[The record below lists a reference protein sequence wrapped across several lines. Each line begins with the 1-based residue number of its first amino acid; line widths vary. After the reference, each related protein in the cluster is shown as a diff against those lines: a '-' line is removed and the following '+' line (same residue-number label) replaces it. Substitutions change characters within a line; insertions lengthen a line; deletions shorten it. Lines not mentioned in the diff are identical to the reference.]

1 MGERMRYQWRGILA
15 AVLPVAMLAALS
27 IPTVSAKESFKDE
40 AGRVL
45 YTIDDDGIVSM
56 FENSP
61 TDLTVSV
68 TRGTR
73 EQMQPQITEI
83 SPDIV
88 PAGAPAV
95 LRLKG
100 KNLIGAT
107 VKLSVREIEVGAYS
121 GKPKSLDFPIRV
133 PPDVSPGEV
142 TIEVSTP
149 IGSTKTS
156 LKIKDM
162 QIGGVGAGRRD
173 GAGIAKIAPAAPV
186 SCPGGMIGVAAERGG
201 FCIEIDQTFAG
212 DFRNAEKTCSIGGKR
227 LCQAAEWQ
235 QACEQALGGK
245 VPLKNIIG
253 DWEWTGSWDPYQ
265 FDPDMQAMDFT
276 PDIRSILLGKADCQE
291 KKISPRW
298 KRDEFAGRCCK

>member
-1 MGERMRYQWRGILA
+1 MKYQWKGILA
-15 AVLPVAMLAALS
+15 AALTAVALLGPGVHS
-27 IPTVSAKESFKDE
+27 VTAKESFKDE
-40 AGRVL
+40 AGRVI
-45 YTIDDDGIVSM
+45 YSIDDEGIVSM

-73 EQMQPQITEI
+73 EQMRPQVTEI
-83 SPDIV
+83 SPDSI

-107 VKLSVREIEVGAYS
+107 VKVSVREIEVGAYS
-121 GKPKSLDFPIRV
+121 GKPKSLDLPIRV
-133 PPDVSPGEV
+133 PPDAKPGEV

-149 IGSTKTS
+149 IGNTKTTF
-156 LKIKDM
+156 KIKDM
-162 QIGGVGAGRRD
+162 QIGGAGAGARD
-173 GAGIAKIAPAAPV
+173 VAGIAKISPTAPA
-186 SCPGGMIGVAAERGG
+186 SCPAGMVGVAAERGG
-201 FCIEIDQTFAG
+201 FCIEVDRTFKG
-212 DFRNAEKTCSIGGKR
+212 DFRAAEKACAIGGKR
-227 LCQAAEWQ
+227 LCQAPEWQ
-235 QACEQALGGK
+235 VACEQAGVGK
-245 VPLKNIIG
+245 IQMKNITG

-276 PDIRSILLGKADCQE
+276 PDIRSILLGKADCKEQ
-291 KKISPRW
+291 KISPRW

>member
-1 MGERMRYQWRGILA
+1 MRLQRRDILA
-15 AVLPVAMLAALS
+15 AILQAAMLIGLG
-27 IPTVSAKESFKDE
+27 IPSVSAKETFKDE
-40 AGRVL
+40 AGRVI
-45 YTIDDDGIVSM
+45 YSIDDEGIVSM

-61 TDLTVSV
+61 TDLTISV

-83 SPDIV
+83 TPDSV
-88 PAGAPAV
+88 PAGAPAM

-107 VKLSVREIEVGAYS
+107 VKMSVREIEVGVYL
-121 GKPKSLDFPIRV
+121 GKPKSLDLPIRV

-149 IGSTKTS
+149 LGSTKTTI
-156 LKIKDM
+156 KIKDI
-162 QIGGVGAGRRD
+162 QIGGGGRAGRD
-173 GAGIAKIAPAAPV
+173 VAGFTKIAPSAPT
-186 SCPGGMIGVAAERGG
+186 SCSAGMVGVTAERGG
-201 FCIEIDQTFAG
+201 FCIEIDRTYKG
-212 DFRNAEKTCSIGGKR
+212 DFRIAEKACAGKGKR
-227 LCQAAEWQ
+227 LCQAPEWQ
-235 QACEQALGGK
+235 AACEQANAGK
-245 VPLKNIIG
+245 ISLKEITG
-253 DWEWTGSWDPYQ
+253 EWEWTGSWDPYQ

-276 PDIRSILLGKADCQE
+276 PDIRAILLGKADCQE

>member
-1 MGERMRYQWRGILA
+1 MKHQWKGILA
-15 AVLPVAMLAALS
+15 AIFQVVMLVGLG
-27 IPTVSAKESFKDE
+27 IPSVSAKETFKDE
-40 AGRVL
+40 AGRVI
-45 YTIDDDGIVSM
+45 YSIDDEGIVSM

-83 SPDIV
+83 NPDSV

-107 VKLSVREIEVGAYS
+107 VKMSVLEIEVGAHS
-121 GKPKSLDFPIRV
+121 GKPKSLDLPIRV
-133 PPDVSPGEV
+133 PPDAKPGEV

-149 IGSTKTS
+149 IGSTKTTF
-156 LKIKDM
+156 KIKDI
-162 QIGGVGAGRRD
+162 QIGGVGAGR
-173 GAGIAKIAPAAPV
+173 GAAGITKISPSAPA
-186 SCPGGMIGVAAERGG
+186 SCPAGMTGVTAERGG
-201 FCIEIDQTFAG
+201 FCIEVDRTFKG
-212 DFRNAEKTCSIGGKR
+212 DFRVAEKTCAVVGKR
-227 LCQAAEWQ
+227 LCQVPEWQ
-235 QACEQALGGK
+235 TACEQASAGK
-245 VPLKNIIG
+245 IQLKNITG

-265 FDPDMQAMDFT
+265 FEAGMEAIDFT

-298 KRDEFAGRCCK
+298 KRDEFVGRCCK

>member
-1 MGERMRYQWRGILA
+1 MRLQWRDILA
-15 AVLPVAMLAALS
+15 AILPAAMFVGLG
-27 IPTVSAKESFKDE
+27 IPSVSAKETFKDE
-40 AGRVL
+40 AGRVI
-45 YTIDDDGIVSM
+45 YSIDDEGIVSM

-83 SPDIV
+83 SPDSV
-88 PAGAPAV
+88 PSGAPAV

-121 GKPKSLDFPIRV
+121 TKPKSLDLSIRV
-133 PPDVSPGEV
+133 PPDVLPGEV
-142 TIEVSTP
+142 TIDVSTP
-149 IGSTKTS
+149 IGSTKTTI
-156 LKIKDM
+156 KIKDI
-162 QIGGVGAGRRD
+162 QIGGGGKAGRD
-173 GAGIAKIAPAAPV
+173 VAGIAKVTPAAPT
-186 SCPGGMIGVAAERGG
+186 SCPAGMIGVTAERGG
-201 FCIEIDQTFAG
+201 FCIEIERTFAG
-212 DFRNAEKTCSIGGKR
+212 DFRAAEKACAVGGKR
-227 LCQAAEWQ
+227 LCQAPEWQ
-235 QACEQALGGK
+235 TACEQASTGK
-245 VPLKNIIG
+245 IQLKNITG

-265 FDPDMQAMDFT
+265 FDPNLQAMDFT
-276 PDIRSILLGKADCQE
+276 PEIRSILLGKSGCQE

>member
-1 MGERMRYQWRGILA
+1 MKDQWKGILA
-15 AVLPVAMLAALS
+15 AVLTAVALLGPGVPS
-27 IPTVSAKESFKDE
+27 VTAKESFKDE
-40 AGRVL
+40 AGRVI
-45 YTIDDDGIVSM
+45 YSIDDEGIVSM

-83 SPDIV
+83 TPDSV
-88 PAGAPAV
+88 PAGAPGV
-95 LRLKG
+95 LRLRG

-121 GKPKSLDFPIRV
+121 AKPKSLDLSIRV

-142 TIEVSTP
+142 TIEVATP
-149 IGSTKTS
+149 IGSTKTTI
-156 LKIKDM
+156 KIKDM
-162 QIGGVGAGRRD
+162 QIGGAGGSGRD
-173 GAGIAKIAPAAPV
+173 VAGIAKIAPSAPT
-186 SCPGGMIGVAAERGG
+186 SCPAGMVGVAAERGG
-201 FCIEIDQTFAG
+201 FCIEIDRTYKG
-212 DFRNAEKTCSIGGKR
+212 DFRVAEKACAVGGKR
-227 LCQAAEWQ
+227 LCHVPEWRA
-235 QACEQALGGK
+235 ACEQASAGK
-245 VPLKNIIG
+245 IQLKNITG
-253 DWEWTGSWDPYQ
+253 AWEWTGSWDPYQ

-276 PDIRSILLGKADCQE
+276 PDIRAILLGKADCQE

>member
-1 MGERMRYQWRGILA
+1 MAAILPA
-15 AVLPVAMLAALS
+15 AMLVGLG
-27 IPTVSAKESFKDE
+27 IPSVSAKETFKDE
-40 AGRVL
+40 AGRVI
-45 YTIDDDGIVSM
+45 YSIDDEWIVSM

-83 SPDIV
+83 APDSV

-121 GKPKSLDFPIRV
+121 AKPKSLDLSIRV
-133 PPDVSPGEV
+133 PPDVLPGEV
-142 TIEVSTP
+142 TIDVSTP
-149 IGSTKTS
+149 IGSTKTTI
-156 LKIKDM
+156 KIKDI
-162 QIGGVGAGRRD
+162 QIGGGGRAGRD
-173 GAGIAKIAPAAPV
+173 VAGIAKVAPAAPT
-186 SCPGGMIGVAAERGG
+186 SCPAGMIGVTAERGG
-201 FCIEIDQTFAG
+201 FCIEIDRTFTG
-212 DFRNAEKTCSIGGKR
+212 DFRAAEKTCAVGGKR
-227 LCQAAEWQ
+227 LCQAPEWQ
-235 QACEQALGGK
+235 TACEQASAGK
-245 VPLKNIIG
+245 IQLKNITG

-265 FDPDMQAMDFT
+265 FDPNMQAMDFT
-276 PDIRSILLGKADCQE
+276 PDIRSILLGKSGCQE

>member
-1 MGERMRYQWRGILA
+1 MGLQWRNILA
-15 AVLPVAMLAALS
+15 AILPAAMLVGLG
-27 IPTVSAKESFKDE
+27 IPSVSAKETFKDE
-40 AGRVL
+40 AGRVI
-45 YTIDDDGIVSM
+45 YSIDDEGIVSM

-83 SPDIV
+83 SPDSV

-107 VKLSVREIEVGAYS
+107 VKLSAQEIEVGAYS
-121 GKPKSLDFPIRV
+121 AKPKSLDLSIRV
-133 PPDVSPGEV
+133 PPNVLPGEV

-149 IGSTKTS
+149 IGSTKTAI
-156 LKIKDM
+156 KIKDL
-162 QIGGVGAGRRD
+162 QIGGGGKAGRD
-173 GAGIAKIAPAAPV
+173 VAGISKIAPSAPT
-186 SCPGGMIGVAAERGG
+186 SCPTGMIGVTAERGG
-201 FCIEIDQTFAG
+201 FCIEIERTFTG
-212 DFRNAEKTCSIGGKR
+212 DFRTAEKACAVGGKR
-227 LCQAAEWQ
+227 LCQAAEWLT
-235 QACEQALGGK
+235 ACEQASAGK
-245 VPLKNIIG
+245 IQLKNITG

-265 FDPDMQAMDFT
+265 FDPNLQAMDFT
-276 PDIRSILLGKADCQE
+276 PEIRSILLGKSGCQE

>member
-1 MGERMRYQWRGILA
+1 MRYQWNGILA
-15 AVLPVAMLAALS
+15 AIFQVVMLVGLG
-27 IPTVSAKESFKDE
+27 IPSVSAKEIFKDE
-40 AGRVL
+40 AGRVI
-45 YTIDDDGIVSM
+45 YSIDDEGIVSM

-83 SPDIV
+83 TPDSV

-121 GKPKSLDFPIRV
+121 AKPKSLDLSIRV
-133 PPDVSPGEV
+133 PPDVLPGEV

-149 IGSTKTS
+149 IGSAKATF
-156 LKIKDM
+156 KIKDM
-162 QIGGVGAGRRD
+162 QIGGTGGARQD
-173 GAGIAKIAPAAPV
+173 VAGITKITPAAPA
-186 SCPGGMIGVAAERGG
+186 SCPAGMVGVAAERGG
-201 FCIEIDQTFAG
+201 FCIEIERTFQG
-212 DFRNAEKTCSIGGKR
+212 DYRVAEKACAITGKR
-227 LCQAAEWQ
+227 LCQAPEWQ
-235 QACEQALGGK
+235 TACEQAGAGK
-245 VPLKNIIG
+245 LQLKNITG

-265 FDPDMQAMDFT
+265 FDPEMFAIDFT
-276 PDIRSILLGKADCQE
+276 PDIRSILLGKADCQG

-298 KRDEFAGRCCK
+298 KREEFPGRCCK

>member
-1 MGERMRYQWRGILA
+1 MSRGWKSVLT
-15 AVLPVAMLAALS
+15 AVLQVAMLAALS

-73 EQMQPQITEI
+73 EQMQPQIAEI

-100 KNLIGAT
+100 KNLIGAI
-107 VKLSVREIEVGAYS
+107 VKLSIREIEVGAYS
-121 GKPKSLDFPIRV
+121 GKPKSLDIPIRV

-142 TIEVSTP
+142 TVEVTTP
-149 IGSTKTS
+149 IGSTKTTI
-156 LKIKDM
+156 KIKDM

-173 GAGIAKIAPAAPV
+173 VAGIAKIAPTAPAT
-186 SCPGGMIGVAAERGG
+186 CPAGMIGVAAERGG
-201 FCIEIDQTFAG
+201 FCIEVDQTFTG
-212 DFRNAEKTCSIGGKR
+212 DFRNAEKACSIGGKR

-235 QACEQALGGK
+235 QACEHALGGK
-245 VPLKNIIG
+245 VPLKNMVG

-265 FDPDMQAMDFT
+265 FDPDMTAMDFT
-276 PDIRSILLGKADCQE
+276 PDIRSILFGKADCQE